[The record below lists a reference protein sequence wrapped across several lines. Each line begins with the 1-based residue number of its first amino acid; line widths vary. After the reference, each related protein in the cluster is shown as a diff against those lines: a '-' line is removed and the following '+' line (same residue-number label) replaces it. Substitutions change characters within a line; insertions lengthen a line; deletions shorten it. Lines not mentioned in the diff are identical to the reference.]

1 MNGAFSRMW
10 RGSAGPAGPAASAPA
25 APEIS
30 AIAPEVMDRLKR
42 VLVTRLADEQGQA
55 LRRSRSHSHLH
66 SYPHA
71 DAGVRSSSHSR
82 HGEGSSDRQAAI
94 DGVQQR
100 LASSLAA
107 LCDEYQIHLDHESR
121 DALLETLANDLCGFG
136 PLTELMADETVSDI
150 LVNGADQIWADR
162 GGNLAPTE
170 LSFDDESHLQRFVAR
185 LIAPLGK
192 HLDASNPIVDA
203 RLADG
208 SRLHAV
214 CAPLTPDG
222 TLISIRKF
230 RRHYLNQQRL
240 VDSGFMSPN
249 LMALLES
256 AVAARI
262 NIIISGGAG
271 AGKTSLLNYL
281 AGYISSR
288 ERLVSVEE
296 CAELDLHHPHVV
308 RLESYPVAGDTPRPQ
323 GLGEL
328 LRAALRMRADRII
341 VGEARG
347 GEVFEM
353 LQAMTVGHDGSLTT
367 VHANSAMDV
376 PVRLLA
382 LALMSSAHP
391 DRQVIEEMV
400 RLSGAL
406 IVHLARDSDG
416 HRQLDSLAWLGQQP
430 RELLQRRHDLV
441 PGTPCLES
449 AYHGDRE
456 ALEAFTSHLTLRGA
470 TLPKTLT
477 DTWIEHSPSQGG

>member
-1 MNGAFSRMW
+1 MIGSLSRM
-10 RGSAGPAGPAASAPA
+10 RRDREPSRHDPASQVDACGSENAS
-25 APEIS
+25 S
-30 AIAPEVMDRLKR
+30 SRLSIAPEVMDRLKR

-55 LRRSRSHSHLH
+55 LRRSHSTPRHEMERDEQGGM
-66 SYPHA
+66 A
-71 DAGVRSSSHSR
+71 D
-82 HGEGSSDRQAAI
+82 
-94 DGVQQR
+94 VQQR
-100 LASSLAA
+100 LADA
-107 LCDEYQIHLDHESR
+107 LTTVCDEYQIPLDPESR
-121 DALLETLANDLCGFG
+121 QQLLDTLTNDLCGFG
-136 PLTELMADETVSDI
+136 PLTELMADEAVSDI
-150 LVNGADQIWADR
+150 LVNGAGQIWADR
-162 GGNLAPTE
+162 AGSLDPTE
-170 LSFDDESHLQRFVAR
+170 LAFDDEAHLQRFVSR

-192 HLDASNPIVDA
+192 HLDASSPIVDA

-222 TLISIRKF
+222 TLVSIRKF
-230 RRHYLNQQRL
+230 RRHYLDRQHL
-240 VDSGFMSPN
+240 VATGFMSDS
-249 LMALLES
+249 LIQLLGA
-256 AVAARI
+256 AVAARV

-271 AGKTSLLNYL
+271 VGKTSLLNYL
-281 AGYISSR
+281 AGHISHG

-308 RLESYPVAGDTPRPQ
+308 RLESYPVAGDSPRPQ

-367 VHANSAMDV
+367 LHANSALDV
-376 PVRLLA
+376 PVRMLS

-406 IVHLARDSDG
+406 IVHLERDAEG
-416 HRQLDSLAWLGQQP
+416 HRQLASLAWLGEERP
-430 RELLQRRHDLV
+430 RELLHRRATMT
-441 PGTPCLES
+441 PGEPCGEE
-449 AYHGDRE
+449 AYQANPDVLDAFIAH
-456 ALEAFTSHLTLRGA
+456 LEARGA
-470 TLPKTLT
+470 TLA
-477 DTWIEHSPSQGG
+477 PSVRDGWCEGVSRQEG

>member
-1 MNGAFSRMW
+1 MNGAFSRMR
-10 RGSAGPAGPAASAPA
+10 RGGREPAVSVTEGA
-25 APEIS
+25 EINV
-30 AIAPEVMDRLKR
+30 IAPEVMDRLKR

-55 LRRSRSHSHLH
+55 LRRSRPS
-66 SYPHA
+66 PHA
-71 DAGVRSSSHSR
+71 
-82 HGEGSSDRQAAI
+82 GEVGKNQQAAME
-94 DGVQQR
+94 GVQLR

-107 LCDEYQIHLDHESR
+107 LCDEYQIHLDDESR

-150 LVNGADQIWADR
+150 LVNGADQVWADR
-162 GGNLAPTE
+162 GGSLAPTE

-249 LMALLES
+249 LMALLEA
-256 AVAARI
+256 AVAARV

-281 AGYISSR
+281 AGYISSC

-376 PVRLLA
+376 PVRMLA
-382 LALMSSAHP
+382 LALMSNAHP

-406 IVHLARDSDG
+406 IVHLKRDSDG
-416 HRQLDSLAWLGQQP
+416 HRQLASLAWLGQQQP
-430 RELLQRRHDLV
+430 RELLQRHHKIE
-441 PGTPCLES
+441 PGTPCPES
-449 AYHGDRE
+449 AYHGNRE
-456 ALEAFTSHLTLRGA
+456 TLDAFISHLTLRGGH
-470 TLPKTLT
+470 LPKTLT
-477 DTWIEHSPSQGG
+477 DAWIEHSPSQGG